1 MRTAWRTV
9 LGVYNNGAIGYAKG
23 AAYSALLAF
32 FPVLATLTTILVRAN
47 AETVSHKVVEV
58 LLGVAPAGTE
68 VLVRHFIVARGAQPI
83 GLPVAAGLL
92 SLWAASGVMISLME
106 GYQATLGVPNKRGVV
121 RQRLMAMWLVLI
133 GILPCV
139 AASAMMIFGERTET
153 TILRWLGLLQLD
165 QTLSGGIAVLGKAL
179 RYTVVLATVFLV
191 TALFYYFG
199 PAAPRKGRLILPG
212 ALLATSLWVSATLA
226 FAWYVRNIANY
237 NVLYGSIG
245 AAIAL
250 LVWMYMLSLISLI
263 GFECNAAVAER

>member
-1 MRTAWRTV
+1 MKVVWRTAVGT
-9 LGVYNNGAIGYAKG
+9 YNNGAIGYAKG

-47 AETVSHKVVEV
+47 AETVSHKIVEV

-68 VLVRHFIVARGAQPI
+68 DLVRQFIIAHGAQPI
-83 GLPVAAGLL
+83 SLPVVAGLL
-92 SLWAASGVMISLME
+92 SMWAASGVMVSLME
-106 GYQATLGVPNKRGVV
+106 GYQATLRLPNSRGFV

-133 GILPCV
+133 GIIPCV
-139 AASAMMIFGERTET
+139 GASAMMLFGERTELG
-153 TILRWLGLLQLD
+153 ILEWLGLLQLD
-165 QTLSGGIAVLGKAL
+165 QSLSVGLAMLGKAV
-179 RYTVVLATVFLV
+179 RYTVVLATVFIV

-199 PAAPRKGRLILPG
+199 PAAPRRGRPIIPG
-212 ALLATSLWVSATLA
+212 ALVATGLWLGVTLA

-250 LVWMYMLSLISLI
+250 LIWMYMLSLISLI
-263 GFECNAAVAER
+263 GFEFNVALAKR

>member
-1 MRTAWRTV
+1 MRAIWRTFV
-9 LGVYNNGAIGYAKG
+9 GIYNNGTAGFAKA

-32 FPVLATLTTILVRAN
+32 FPVLATLTTVLVRAN
-47 AETVSHKVVEV
+47 AETVSHKIVEL

-68 VLVRHFIVARGAQPI
+68 DLVRHFFVTRGAQPI
-83 GLPVAAGLL
+83 SLPVLAGLL
-92 SLWAASGVMISLME
+92 SMWAASGVMISLME
-106 GYQATLGVPNKRGVV
+106 GYQATLGVPNPRGFV

-139 AASAMMIFGERTET
+139 VASVMMLFGERTET
-153 TILRWLGLLQLD
+153 TILRWMGLLQLD
-165 QTLSGGIAVLGKAL
+165 QSLSGGIAVLGKAL
-179 RYTVVLATVFLV
+179 RYTVVLATVFIV

-199 PAAPRKGRLILPG
+199 PAAPRKGRPIIPG
-212 ALLATSLWVSATLA
+212 ALLATALWLIVTIA

-250 LVWMYMLSLISLI
+250 LIWMYMLSLISLI
-263 GFECNAAVAER
+263 GFEFNAALAKR

>member
-1 MRTAWRTV
+1 MKVLWRTIV
-9 LGVYNNGAIGYAKG
+9 GLNDHGAIGFAKG

-32 FPVLATLTTILVRAN
+32 FPVLTTLTTILVQAN
-47 AETVSHKVVEV
+47 AETVSHKIVEV

-68 VLVRHFIVARGAQPI
+68 DLVRHFFTSRGAQPI
-83 GLPVAAGLL
+83 SLPVAAALL
-92 SLWAASGVMISLME
+92 SMWAASGVVISLME
-106 GYQATLGVPNKRGVV
+106 GYQATLQVPNNRGIL
-121 RQRLMAMWLVLI
+121 RQRLMAVWLVTV

-139 AASAMMIFGERTET
+139 GASAMMLFGERTET
-153 TILRWLGLLQLD
+153 IILRWLGLLQLD

-179 RYTVVLATVFLV
+179 RYTVVLATVYLV

-199 PAAPRKGRLILPG
+199 PDAPRKGRRILPG
-212 ALLATSLWVSATLA
+212 ALLASGLWLVTTLA

-250 LVWMYMLSLISLI
+250 LVWMYMLSLISLV
-263 GFECNAAVAER
+263 GFEFNAVLTKR